1 MSAAEYDVVGVGIGP
16 FNLGLAALAHGIPS
30 LRARFFEG
38 RPEFRWHRDMMIEG
52 TTLQVSYLADLVTLV
67 DPASPF
73 SFLAYLKQIGR
84 LYQFAI
90 RDSSYISRRE
100 YDAYCRWVCDQL
112 SSLTFGAE
120 VTRVDVDPDGPGY
133 LVETRTAT
141 GVERVRARH
150 VVLGVGTTP
159 SLPACVGDGAGGLV
173 FHSSAYLRRRDDAL
187 ARGSIVVVGSGQS
200 AAEIFLD
207 LLERK
212 ADDTQLTW
220 LTRSPR
226 FFPMDYS
233 KLAVEM
239 AAPEYID
246 HFYRLPPATKARVL
260 AGQDSLFKGINL
272 ALIDRIYDTLYERTV
287 DGERDDVHLAAG
299 CALEAV
305 ERPAASGGALRLR
318 FQQRELGRRFM
329 LSADA
334 LILATGYAYRVP
346 DCLAPL
352 KDRLSRDGDGR
363 PVIGRD
369 YQLACEPGGLFVQ
382 NAELHSHGFT
392 APDLSLGPYRN
403 ATILNAILGEE
414 RFPLEQRIAF
424 QDFGIPRHA
433 FELPDQAPDGAD
445 RAGRPTWVVD
455 RGEPRRGRPPV
466 RPNTE
471 RAEDA

>member
-1 MSAAEYDVVGVGIGP
+1 MTAAYDLVGIGIGP
-16 FNLGLAALAHGIPS
+16 FNLGLAAIARSVPE
-30 LRARFFEG
+30 LRTRFFER
-38 RPEFRWHRDMMIEG
+38 RPEFCWHGDMMIEG

-67 DPASPF
+67 DPTSPF

-100 YDAYCRWVCDQL
+100 YDGYCRWICERLGDL
-112 SSLTFGAE
+112 EFGAD
-120 VTRVDVDPDGPGY
+120 VTRVEREPGGTFA
-133 LVETRTAT
+133 VEVRRAGG

-150 VVLGVGTTP
+150 VVVGVGTTP
-159 SLPACVGDGAGGLV
+159 SVPACVPAGGGGLV
-173 FHSSAYLRRRDDAL
+173 FHSAEYLRHREAAL
-187 ARGSIVVVGSGQS
+187 AGRALAVVGSGQS

-212 ADDTQLTW
+212 PDRARLTW

-246 HFYRLPPATKARVL
+246 HFYQLAPAVRARVL
-260 AGQDSLFKGINL
+260 AGQDSLYKGINL
-272 ALIDRIYDTLYERTV
+272 TLIDRIYDSLYDRMLA
-287 DGERDDVHLAAG
+287 GPRDDVHLAAS
-299 CALEAV
+299 CELESAA
-305 ERPAASGGALRLR
+305 RPGGGPVRLG
-318 FQQRELGRRFM
+318 FLQRELERRFA
-329 LSADA
+329 LDADV
-334 LILATGYAYRVP
+334 LVLATGYAYRIP

-352 KDRLSRDGDGR
+352 RDRLVVDAAGR
-363 PVIGRD
+363 PVIGRGYRLEGELD
-369 YQLACEPGGLFVQ
+369 RVFVQ

-414 RFPLEQRIAF
+414 RFRLERRIAF
-424 QDFGIPRHA
+424 QDFGVPPHA
-433 FELPDQAPDGAD
+433 RALGAGD
-445 RAGRPTWVVD
+445 RVGRPTWSGAAERLPRAVAPVAAAPAAGD
-455 RGEPRRGRPPV
+455 RL
-466 RPNTE
+466 
-471 RAEDA
+471 EDR